1 MDEVFQLAIKDQLDF
16 LDNLYK
22 SLDGCWL
29 LRDARDSEKGK
40 VDMDDVL
47 RLIRENR
54 QSLSYLVRLSESF
67 QILDQTELN

>member
-29 LRDARDSEKGK
+29 LIDARDSEKGK